1 MAKVLSLVAGAA
13 MLLSAGGAFA
23 QACMAPAKPNV
34 PNGNEANQEQ
44 MLTARTE
51 VQAYLKDAAN
61 YQSCLDKQLETKKK
75 AHDAAKG
82 DEKEK
87 LAGEYTAL
95 TQQYNASADEQQEVG
110 ASFNT
115 ALRAFNARQQ

>member
-1 MAKVLSLVAGAA
+1 MAKVLALVAGAA
-13 MLLSAGGAFA
+13 MMVSASTAFA

-34 PNGNEANQEQ
+34 PNGNEATQEQ

-51 VQAYLKDAAN
+51 VQAYLKDAGN
-61 YQSCLDKQLETKKK
+61 YQACLDKQLATTKK
-75 AHDAAKG
+75 AHDSAKG

-87 LAGEYTAL
+87 LAGEYTSL

-115 ALRAFNARQQ
+115 ALRAYNARQQ

>member
-13 MLLSAGGAFA
+13 MLMATTGAFA

-51 VQAYLKDAAN
+51 VQAYLKDASA
-61 YQSCLDKQLETKKK
+61 YQACLDMQLETKK
-75 AHDAAKG
+75 
-82 DEKEK
+82 
-87 LAGEYTAL
+87 
-95 TQQYNASADEQQEVG
+95 
-110 ASFNT
+110 
-115 ALRAFNARQQ
+115 